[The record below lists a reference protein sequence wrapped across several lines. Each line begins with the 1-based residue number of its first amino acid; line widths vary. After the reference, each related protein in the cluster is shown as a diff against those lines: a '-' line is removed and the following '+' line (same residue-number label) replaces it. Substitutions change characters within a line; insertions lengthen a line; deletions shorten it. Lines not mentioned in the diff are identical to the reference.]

1 MGKKTLK
8 SWAGIV
14 LLTASVFAQQPANE
28 DEHSWRGAWLATA
41 GARTFHGRWTGQLL
55 PKTHNAASGSW
66 TLLSDSNQILLE
78 GTWSMRKSSAGW
90 QGTWTARLNSGRAFS
105 GTWTSEMTDGK
116 TFEDMLNQ
124 TLAKQV
130 TGSWQ
135 SGRMQGNW
143 SLMGPG

>member
-1 MGKKTLK
+1 
-8 SWAGIV
+8 
-14 LLTASVFAQQPANE
+14 
-28 DEHSWRGAWLATA
+28 
-41 GARTFHGRWTGQLL
+41 
-55 PKTHNAASGSW
+55 
-66 TLLSDSNQILLE
+66 
-78 GTWSMRKSSAGW
+78 MRKSLAGW
-90 QGTWTARLNSGRAFS
+90 QGNWTARLNSGRAFS

>member
-1 MGKKTLK
+1 MRKRTLK

-14 LLTASVFAQQPANE
+14 LLASGMFAQQPASE
-28 DEHSWRGAWLATA
+28 DEHSWRGAWVATA

-55 PKTHNAASGSW
+55 PKTRNAASGSW